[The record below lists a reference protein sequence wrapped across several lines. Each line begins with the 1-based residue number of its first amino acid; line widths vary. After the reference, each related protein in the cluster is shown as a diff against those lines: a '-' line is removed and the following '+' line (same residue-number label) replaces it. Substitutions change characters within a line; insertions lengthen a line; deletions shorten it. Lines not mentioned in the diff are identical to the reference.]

1 MSAAGLPVEEYAKA
15 MGVDP
20 RELAAAYERMEAAQL
35 GELRERMKVESN
47 RRPFECRALPQG
59 ARVAARIPEKLFFN
73 LFFKK
78 GFGMQ
83 ERIDAQDLRE
93 VTKAFP
99 QCRVETV
106 SDRVTFG
113 YTGRRGSEIRG
124 QRSGVRFGPETMKF
138 AV

>member
-20 RELAAAYERMEAAQL
+20 RDLAAAYERMEAAQL
-35 GELRERMKVESN
+35 DGLKRAMAAESN
-47 RRPFECRALPQG
+47 RHPFECRALPQG

-73 LFFKK
+73 LFFRK

-93 VTKAFP
+93 VVKAFP

-106 SDRVTFG
+106 SDKIQAG
-113 YTGRRGSEIRG
+113 YTGRGGRHKGRRGIKFDAD
-124 QRSGVRFGPETMKF
+124 VKF
-138 AV
+138 AS

>member
-20 RELAAAYERMEAAQL
+20 RELAAAYERMEASQL
-35 GELRERMKVESN
+35 QELKRAMHAENN

-93 VTKAFP
+93 VVKAFP

-106 SDRVTFG
+106 PDKIRFG
-113 YTGRRGSEIRG
+113 YTGRGGRHAGRRGVKFDTNI
-124 QRSGVRFGPETMKF
+124 KF
-138 AV
+138 AT